1 MASRFTEDQKR
12 AIQELVG
19 LPPRLTPG
27 TKPRKL
33 SVPIEDLRRALGL
46 AELPGGD
53 LVAEDRWLVGGS
65 IMRWLC
71 GGLRKESDDPGGAR
85 RGSGPRSSGCNGL
98 SAVPWPR
105 SDPRSRR
112 TPGWTER

>member
-46 AELPGGD
+46 AELPGSD
-53 LVAEDRWLVGGS
+53 LVTEDRWLVGGS

-71 GGLRKESDDPGGAR
+71 GGLGKGSDDPGDIDLFFPSLDSLNETGRA
-85 RGSGPRSSGCNGL
+85 L
-98 SAVPWPR
+98 
-105 SDPRSRR
+105 
-112 TPGWTER
+112 